1 MVWSFLSLGMSFLV
15 NMRSLL
21 KEVDVLYLL
30 LDLLKRIWFGF
41 LFKIFIVSVLVFLNV
56 NMWIFV
62 LMFELY

>member
-1 MVWSFLSLGMSFLV
+1 MSFLV